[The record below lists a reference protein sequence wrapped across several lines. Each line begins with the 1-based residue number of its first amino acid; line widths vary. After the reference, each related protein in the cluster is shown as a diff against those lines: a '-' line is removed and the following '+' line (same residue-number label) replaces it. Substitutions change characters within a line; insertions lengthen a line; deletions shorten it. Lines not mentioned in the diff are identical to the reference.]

1 MEQLRIYWMGKSPKV
16 RAAVEEYIDQIKRF
30 NITKYPFNFNALEFV
45 EGWVSE
51 ADLAAKH
58 GVSKQAVSQRV
69 RDIMSYPDRRA
80 MYFDQKHG
88 GKQNE

>member
-1 MEQLRIYWMGKSPKV
+1 MGKNPKV

-45 EGWVSE
+45 NGWDSE

-58 GVSKQAVSQRV
+58 GVTRQAVSQRV
-69 RDIMSYPDRRA
+69 RDIMNHPTHRA
-80 MYFDQKHG
+80 LYFDQLNG
-88 GKQNE
+88 GSR